1 MMQSVETALFSL
13 IRRELRL
20 GDTPLTRDTQPS
32 EIATWDSLSNA
43 GLFVAIQSS
52 FCQDLSFEDYI
63 SCATLGELSDHLVR
77 LGCDQ
82 PLRAR

>member
-1 MMQSVETALFSL
+1 MNSVETTLFSL

-20 GDTPLTRDTQPS
+20 GLTPLTRDTRPS

-52 FCQDLSFEDYI
+52 ICQELSFEDYI
-63 SCATLGELSDHLVR
+63 SCATLGELADLLVR
-77 LGCDQ
+77 LGCG
-82 PLRAR
+82 